1 MKLAILFLP
10 LLAFAQIKQQFIY
23 ESAPFPECHASTIVE
38 TAPGEFYAAW
48 FGGSREGA
56 KDVAIWGARW
66 KEGAWSAPQEIAREQ
81 GYSTYNPVLF
91 HTKDKQLWL
100 YYKFGL
106 SPMTWN
112 GAKIASSDGG
122 RTWRNKEYLAGGV
135 LGPIKNKPLVMADG
149 TIISGTSVET
159 DFAWTGW
166 VERSTDNGQSWTKHG
181 PIVYPEQPKGI
192 IQPAVVTIGK
202 TLRLYMR
209 STAKIGFITYSDSK
223 DGGKTWSSAKITNLP
238 NPNSGIDAVT
248 LKDGRIVL
256 IYNHT
261 TKGRSPLNIAV
272 SKDGDKWSEPI
283 VLESEPGEYSYPAI
297 IQAADGTVH
306 ATWTWKRKKIKHA
319 IIPLADLPK

>member
-1 MKLAILFLP
+1 MKLAILLFP
-10 LLAFAQIKQQFIY
+10 LLAFGQIKQSFIY
-23 ESAPFPECHASTIVE
+23 ETAPFPECHASTIVE
-38 TAPGEFYAAW
+38 TAPGEFFAAW
-48 FGGSREGA
+48 FGGTREGA

-66 KEGAWSAPQEIAREQ
+66 KEGVWGAPQEIARENNF
-81 GYSTYNPVLF
+81 STYNPVLF

-106 SPMTWN
+106 SPSTWN
-112 GAKIASSDGG
+112 GAKISSADGG
-122 RTWRNKEYLAGGV
+122 RTWRNKEYLAAGV
-135 LGPIKNKPLVMADG
+135 YGPIKNKPLVMADG

-159 DFAWTGW
+159 DYAWTAW

-181 PIVYPEQPKGI
+181 PIVYPDEPKGI
-192 IQPAVVTIGK
+192 IQPAMVTIGK
-202 TLRLYMR
+202 TMRMYLR
-209 STAKIGFITYSDSK
+209 STLKIGFITYSDSK

-248 LKDGRIVL
+248 LKDGRIAL

-261 TKGRSPLNIAV
+261 GKGRSPLNIAV

-297 IQAADGTVH
+297 IQAADGKVH
-306 ATWTWKRKKIKHA
+306 ATWTWKRKRVKHA
-319 IIPLADLPK
+319 VIPLEALPK